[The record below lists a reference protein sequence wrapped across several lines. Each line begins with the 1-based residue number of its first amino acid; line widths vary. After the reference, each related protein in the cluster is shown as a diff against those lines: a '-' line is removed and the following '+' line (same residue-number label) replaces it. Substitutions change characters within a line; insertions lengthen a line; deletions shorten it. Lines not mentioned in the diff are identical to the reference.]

1 MTGRAA
7 IVLLTVA
14 LSGCAA
20 STSPIVVGSK
30 VFTEGIILGEILS
43 QRLDAVGIPA
53 RHQAQLGGTQVLWN
67 ALLSG
72 EIDAYVDYTGTI
84 AAEILG
90 GRVEAELTALR
101 GALVPHGIRISDPL
115 GLANTYAL
123 GMRRAHADALGLR
136 RVSDLAAHDL
146 EFGFS
151 NEFLDRGDGWPGVR
165 ARYGLR
171 PARVTGLDHDIA
183 YRALAAGDIDVTD
196 LYTTDAEIR
205 SFDLVV
211 LQDDREFFPDYRA
224 VVLYRAGLAQRPG
237 FDSVLAELAGAIP
250 TATMIDLNAAVRVD
264 GGTERAVAA
273 GFLRETFGQ
282 TITATGDGLPA
293 RLLARTR
300 EHLGLVAISLLA
312 AILTAI
318 PAGVAAA
325 RKPRVGA
332 LLLGVGGILQTVP
345 SLALLVFLIPVL
357 GIGAPPAILALFLYS
372 LLPIM
377 RNTANGLATIPTAL
391 LESADALGLP
401 RRARLR
407 LVELPMASPA
417 IMAGIKTAA
426 VINVGT
432 ATLGALIG
440 AGGYGQPILT
450 GIRLDDTA
458 LILEGAVPAALLAL
472 VAQALFGL
480 LERRVVPRGLS
491 L

>member
-1 MTGRAA
+1 
-7 IVLLTVA
+7 
-14 LSGCAA
+14 
-20 STSPIVVGSK
+20 VGSK
-30 VFTEGIILGEILS
+30 AFTEGIILGEILW
-43 QRLDAVGIPA
+43 QRLETVGISA
-53 RHQAQLGGTQVLWN
+53 RHQQQLGGTQVLWN

-90 GRVEAELTALR
+90 GEVEPEMTALR
-101 GALVPHGIRISDPL
+101 EAVAADGIQISDRL

-123 GMRRAHADALGLR
+123 GMRRAHAASLGLNR
-136 RVSDLAAHDL
+136 ISDLGRHDL

-151 NEFLDRGDGWPGVR
+151 NEFMDRSDGWPGVR
-165 ARYGLR
+165 ARYQLN
-171 PARVTGLDHDIA
+171 PTSVTGLDHDIA
-183 YRALAAGDIDVTD
+183 YRALAGGEIDVTD

-211 LQDDREFFPDYRA
+211 LEDDLRFFPDYRA
-224 VVLYRAGLAQRPG
+224 VVVYRAELTEHPG
-237 FDSVLAELAGAIP
+237 FDAVLEELAGAIP
-250 TATMIDLNAAVRVD
+250 TETMIGMNAAVRVD

-273 GFLRETFGQ
+273 RFLQETFGQ
-282 TITATGDGLPA
+282 TIEAAGDSLPA

-300 EHLGLVAISLLA
+300 EHLAMVAISLLA

-318 PAGVAAA
+318 PAGIAAA
-325 RKPRVGA
+325 RNARLGA
-332 LLLGVGGILQTVP
+332 LLLGLGGVLQTVP

-377 RNTANGLATIPTAL
+377 RNTANGLLTIPAAL

-401 RRARLR
+401 RGARLR
-407 LVELPMASPA
+407 IVELPMASPA
-417 IMAGIKTAA
+417 ILAGIKTAA

-458 LILEGAVPAALLAL
+458 LILEGAVPAAMLAL